1 MIPHDGCGREKTCVE
16 LAPPIFCFLPEN
28 YGWNSHFSW
37 TWKTVIWCFE
47 SPRWWIDFGTRLDIE
62 EDKWK
67 KFTLILHGPKSNFP
81 PYVRPQRR
89 RTKPASCVQ
98 QKPQLEQVDCETRT
112 TPSAN
117 SGLRKKGKSP
127 STRRRDKQRREKWIA
142 QKRSHS
148 NKDSKSSSVPISCPV
163 GLSAIGVESPS
174 LVSTVVK
181 DTATEISTVSP
192 TSPRRT
198 VLSFPG
204 SSETLDTPT
213 ASRAEE
219 QLLLSPSDSPLKT
232 PKQES
237 PSRRNSESL
246 DSEDLSECWFPA
258 CSAFGLPRKL
268 KKCTRCSV
276 ALYCNKD
283 CQAQHWPIHRLFCGR
298 VKKPGRKRS
307 TDCRT

>member
-1 MIPHDGCGREKTCVE
+1 MDETATFPGLGKQLSDVLKALAGELISEPVWTLKKTSGK
-16 LAPPIFCFLPEN
+16 I
-28 YGWNSHFSW
+28 Y
-37 TWKTVIWCFE
+37 
-47 SPRWWIDFGTRLDIE
+47 LDIAWI
-62 EDKWK
+62 KI
-67 KFTLILHGPKSNFP
+67 KFPAI
-81 PYVRPQRR
+81 RPTTRKEN
-89 RTKPASCVQ
+89 KPASCVQ
-98 QKPQLEQVDCETRT
+98 QKPQRKQVECETRT

-142 QKRSHS
+142 QKRSNS
-148 NKDSKSSSVPISCPV
+148 NKDSKSSRGPISCPV

-181 DTATEISTVSP
+181 GTATEIPTVSP

-237 PSRRNSESL
+237 LARRNSESL
-246 DSEDLSECWFPA
+246 DSEDLSECWLPA
-258 CSAFGLPRKL
+258 CSAFGLPWKL